1 MSRAIL
7 VLGQSGSGKSTSLEN
22 LDPKETFIIQP
33 FNKDLPFKGWKTNY
47 PLYDKTTKKGNRFVT
62 TTASTAVSIM
72 DIISKAEGLY
82 SHLNQVKTIIVDDL
96 QYWMAAEFM
105 EKTKEK
111 GFEKFN
117 SMALNFYS
125 FLKTSGELR
134 DDLTVILL
142 CHTEDNIIDGEKS
155 TTIKTL
161 GKMIDSKIT
170 AEGMFTIVL
179 YTHVTKTDKGVTYN
193 FRTNTNGNDTCKSP
207 KGMFE
212 YLIPND
218 LQYVL
223 TKIKEY
229 EN

>member
-1 MSRAIL
+1 MSKAIL
-7 VLGQSGSGKSTSLEN
+7 VLGQSGSGKSTSVEN
-22 LDPKETFIIQP
+22 LNPKETFIIQP
-33 FNKDLPFKGWKTNY
+33 FNKDLPFKGWKSGY
-47 PLYDKTTKKGNRFVT
+47 PLYDKTAKTGNRYVT
-62 TTASTAVSIM
+62 TVASSAVNLMNHISTTMPEIKTV
-72 DIISKAEGLY
+72 II
-82 SHLNQVKTIIVDDL
+82 DDL

-105 EKTKEK
+105 DKAKEK

-125 FLKTSGELR
+125 LLKTSGELR
-134 DDLTVILL
+134 EDLTIILL

-179 YTHVTKTDKGVTYN
+179 YTHVTKTDKGVNYN
-193 FRTNTNGNDTCKSP
+193 FRTNTNGSDTCQSP

>member
-1 MSRAIL
+1 MSKAIL
-7 VLGQSGSGKSTSLEN
+7 VLGQSGSGKSTSIEN
-22 LDPKETFIIQP
+22 LDSKETFIIQP
-33 FNKDLPFKGWKTNY
+33 FNKDLPFKGWRTNY
-47 PLYDKTTKKGNRFVT
+47 PLYNKDTKTGNRFVT
-62 TTASTAVSIM
+62 TAASTAVNLL
-72 DIISKAEGLY
+72 DHISK
-82 SHLNQVKTIIVDDL
+82 NMPTIKTVIVDDL

-105 EKTKEK
+105 DKAKEK

-125 FLKTSGELR
+125 ILKISGELR
-134 DDLTVILL
+134 DDLTIILL

-179 YTHVTKTDKGVTYN
+179 YTHIVKTEKGVEYH

-207 KGMFE
+207 KGMFD

-223 TKIKEY
+223 NKIKEY

>member
-1 MSRAIL
+1 MSKAIL
-7 VLGQSGSGKSTSLEN
+7 ILGQSGSGKSTSIESLN
-22 LDPKETFIIQP
+22 SKETFIIQP
-33 FNKDLPFKGWKTNY
+33 FNKDLPFKGWKSNY
-47 PLYDKTTKKGNRFVT
+47 PLYDKAAKTGNRFVT
-62 TTASTAVSIM
+62 TSADTSVKLM
-72 DIISKAEGLY
+72 NHISANMPEI
-82 SHLNQVKTIIVDDL
+82 KTIIVDDL
-96 QYWMAAEFM
+96 QYWMASEFM
-105 EKTKEK
+105 EKAKEK

-125 FLKTSGELR
+125 ILKTSGELR
-134 DDLTVILL
+134 EDLTIILL

-179 YTHVTKTDKGVTYN
+179 YTHITKTEKGVNYN

-223 TKIKEY
+223 NKIKEY